1 MNVMILLLL
10 VLAALAWILR
20 SRQQQQHEGFSA
32 SGSASASVAATAA
45 AAAAATAAAAAAVT
59 NPCLTASSTQQQ
71 TYRINACQLYSD
83 RYLPLLE
90 TVVDES
96 AKARVRA
103 KYAELKIDP
112 TGARY
117 TQTYLEIVR
126 RFLEFDR
133 FALTIGERLPTTYRF
148 SAPVPIAIGDYLPTL
163 ITWQTPSANPK
174 SYKCVAFSED
184 EQRTVTSVQQ
194 FAGTVDSRQQYVA
207 DVRQNICRAKGYYM
221 TNATYASQG
230 CTACANGCC
239 MPSDEVL
246 TPADVTA
253 AEAAATRVCPKQTV
267 RPFKIPSRKLRLR
280 VVPPSLKEAV
290 EECFVGATAPAEASG
305 IKAAPA
311 AINREIHQ
319 MLKNHKLNQLQ
330 QIPIL
335 Q

>member
-1 MNVMILLLL
+1 MILLLL
-10 VLAALAWILR
+10 VLAALAWILLR
-20 SRQQQQHEGFSA
+20 SRQQQHEGFSA
-32 SGSASASVAATAA
+32 SGSSGSATVAEL
-45 AAAAATAAAAAAVT
+45 T

-83 RYLPLLE
+83 RYQPLLD
-90 TVVDES
+90 TAVDES

-103 KYAELKIDP
+103 KYAELKIEP

-133 FALTIGERLPTTYRF
+133 FALTIGERLPTTYKF

-246 TPADVTA
+246 TPADVAA
-253 AEAAATRVCPKQTV
+253 AEAAAAATRVCPKQTV

-290 EECFVGATAPAEASG
+290 EECFVGSTAPAEASG
-305 IKAAPA
+305 VKAAPA

>member
-1 MNVMILLLL
+1 MNVLILLLL

-20 SRQQQQHEGFSA
+20 SRQQQHEGFSA
-32 SGSASASVAATAA
+32 SGSAVAA
-45 AAAAATAAAAAAVT
+45 AAAAAAVAVT
-59 NPCLTASSTQQQ
+59 NPCLTANSTQQQ

-83 RYLPLLE
+83 RYQPLLDAA
-90 TVVDES
+90 VDEA

-103 KYAELKIDP
+103 KYAELKIEP

-117 TQTYLEIVR
+117 TQTYPEIVR

-133 FALTIGERLPTTYRF
+133 FALTIGERLPPTYKF
-148 SAPVPIAIGDYLPTL
+148 SAPVPIAVGDYLPTL

-184 EQRTVTSVQQ
+184 EQRTVASVQQ

-207 DVRQNICRAKGYYM
+207 DVRQNICRSKGYYM

-230 CTACANGCC
+230 CVACANGCC

-246 TPADVTA
+246 TPADVAA
-253 AEAAATRVCPKQTV
+253 AEAAAARVCPKLTV
-267 RPFKIPSRKLRLR
+267 RPFKIPQRKLRLR

-290 EECFVGATAPAEASG
+290 KECFIDATAPAPAPAPAVA
-305 IKAAPA
+305 AAP